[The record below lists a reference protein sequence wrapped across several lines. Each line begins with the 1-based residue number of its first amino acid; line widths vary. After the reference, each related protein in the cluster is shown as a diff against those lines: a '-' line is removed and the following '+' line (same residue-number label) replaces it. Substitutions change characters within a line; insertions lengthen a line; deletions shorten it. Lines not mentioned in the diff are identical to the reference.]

1 MKALIVDDDVYCL
14 NVTSEYFK
22 YKGFDVTA
30 RLRPSCSA
38 IERDLE
44 ICTIDHPCFDVVVS
58 DNRMPGMTG
67 LEFFEWIDQKECY
80 VPASCKALLTGD
92 LTQEEFNKATER
104 GYKVFQKPCS
114 LELLDLWLKEVLD

>member
-1 MKALIVDDDVYCL
+1 MKALIVDDDVFCL

-38 IERDLE
+38 LE
-44 ICTIDHPCFDVVVS
+44 QELESCSIDGPCFDIVVS

-67 LEFFEWIDQKECY
+67 LEFFELIDKKKCY
-80 VPASCKALLTGD
+80 VPVSCKALLTGD
-92 LTQEEFNKATER
+92 LTQDEFNKAVER

-114 LELLDLWLKEVLD
+114 LELLDLWLKEVLG